1 MYVSFS
7 VETKSFVEA
16 YNTPISWNS
25 NLFLVQSPRNLKF
38 LKNFE
43 RIYLFF
49 FLIFCLGTKGHPT
62 FLPKKTDYLKNFMLS
77 GAA

>member
-49 FLIFCLGTKGHPT
+49 FFSN
-62 FLPKKTDYLKNFMLS
+62 FLFGYERPSDISSKENGLS
-77 GAA
+77 

>member
-49 FLIFCLGTKGHPT
+49 FSN
-62 FLPKKTDYLKNFMLS
+62 FLFGYERPSDISSKENGLS
-77 GAA
+77 

>member
-49 FLIFCLGTKGHPT
+49 FF
-62 FLPKKTDYLKNFMLS
+62 
-77 GAA
+77 